1 MSYAVSPWEVQSG
14 NFPQTHRMTSSWDK
28 RQQLRQECT
37 SDLCVQSLR
46 IHCPQVIISLH
57 LEVMG
62 CPLPKGTLFALAPP
76 APLVPSPLLSLLT
89 DLRGKWKETMF
100 LLCNSTPTCTYWCKT
115 VILPE
120 TSFSKAAPLH
130 LCQGSKMGEGAGQ
143 GGSEEL
149 GQMVLPKSHWV
160 PNRPQSLEREPSS
173 GQELEQ
179 WSRPS
184 FLGIKGVLAKTQR
197 PTP

>member
-1 MSYAVSPWEVQSG
+1 
-14 NFPQTHRMTSSWDK
+14 
-28 RQQLRQECT
+28 
-37 SDLCVQSLR
+37 
-46 IHCPQVIISLH
+46 
-57 LEVMG
+57 
-62 CPLPKGTLFALAPP
+62 
-76 APLVPSPLLSLLT
+76 
-89 DLRGKWKETMF
+89 
-100 LLCNSTPTCTYWCKT
+100 
-115 VILPE
+115 
-120 TSFSKAAPLH
+120 
-130 LCQGSKMGEGAGQ
+130 MGEGAGQ